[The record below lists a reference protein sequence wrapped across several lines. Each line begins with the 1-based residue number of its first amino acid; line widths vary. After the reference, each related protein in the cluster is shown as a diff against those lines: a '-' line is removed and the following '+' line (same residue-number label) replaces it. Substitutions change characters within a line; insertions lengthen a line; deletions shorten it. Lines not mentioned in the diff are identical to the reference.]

1 MTIGDRAM
9 KPEEPVTALL
19 DRWQA
24 GDEDAAAALYRRY
37 AARLC
42 ALAREQLGADLR
54 RRLDSEDIVQSVFR
68 SFFRRSRD
76 GELVVTRSEALW
88 GLLVKIA
95 RNKIRGKAAYH
106 RAQQR
111 DVAREVPLDDAELS
125 VDLIAAGPTPLEAAT
140 LAEEVTT
147 LFHGLKPIEAE
158 MLTQCLEGR
167 STPEIAA
174 RVGYSRQTVWRF
186 LDRLRSRLHARRQRD
201 TES

>member
-1 MTIGDRAM
+1 MT
-9 KPEEPVTALL
+9 PQEPVTVLL
-19 DRWQA
+19 HRYQA
-24 GDEDAAAALYRRY
+24 GDESAAAALYCRY
-37 AARLC
+37 AERLC

-54 RRLDSEDIVQSVFR
+54 RRLDPEDIVQSVFR

-76 GELVVTRSEALW
+76 GEFVVTRSEALW
-88 GLLVKIA
+88 GLLVTIA

-111 DVAREVPLDDAELS
+111 DVTKEVPLDDAELS
-125 VDLIAAGPTPLEAAT
+125 VDLIAAGPTPLEAGA
-140 LAEEVTT
+140 LAEEVTG
-147 LFHGLKPIEAE
+147 LFQGLKPVEVE

-186 LDRLRSRLHARRQRD
+186 LDRLRSRLHARRQRHA
-201 TES
+201 ES